1 MLSRDE
7 AAPAEAMVALAT
19 GSALL
24 LALATAAVMIKDSR
38 SGPPAAPAPV
48 IAEAPATPP
57 PSPQATEPRFPA
69 DQQQPL
75 VQREDKSEVPTTTE
89 PVAPDTA
96 LADPKPATP
105 PMEQKPFPAPVA
117 PSLELLGP
125 APATK
130 AAPQA
135 KVAQAPADMRYAVYL
150 ASFPNEEQALAG
162 WQILQRR
169 YQRPLSSL
177 SPLVRRG
184 KSKQGESVF
193 RLFAGPFGSLKEA
206 GQRCAGLAIATANCK
221 PADLAQQPAEGAGS
235 WD

>member
-7 AAPAEAMVALAT
+7 AEPAEAIGALVT

-38 SGPPAAPAPV
+38 PGPPAAPAPA
-48 IAEAPATPP
+48 IAEVPAAAP
-57 PSPQATEPRFPA
+57 PSPQPTEPRFPA
-69 DQQQPL
+69 EQQQPL
-75 VQREDKSEVPTTTE
+75 VQREDKAEAQTVTE
-89 PVAPDTA
+89 PTAPDEA
-96 LADPKPATP
+96 KPAAP
-105 PMEQKPFPAPVA
+105 AMEQKAFPAPVA

-125 APATK
+125 APAAK

-135 KVAQAPADMRYAVYL
+135 KVAEAPADMRYAVYL

-169 YQRPLSSL
+169 YQRPLSGL

-193 RLFAGPFGSLKEA
+193 RLFAGPFGSLKDA
-206 GQRCAGLAIATANCK
+206 GQRCAGLATATANCK
-221 PADLAQQPAEGAGS
+221 PADLAQLPAEGSGS